1 MNVDWRLPTPK
12 FFVRIASMEDVK
24 TTKSRKIPLSAS
36 ELIVI
41 LQKKIAEVGD
51 VEITVNTQEGAS
63 YSLYSEEDVNVIPW
77 TKPDGTIQKTIEIG

>member
-1 MNVDWRLPTPK
+1 MPTHK

-24 TTKSRKIPLSAS
+24 TTKTKKNPLKAS
-36 ELIVI
+36 ELVAI

-63 YSLYSEEDVNVIPW
+63 YSLYAEEDVNVIPW
-77 TKPDGTIQKTIEIG
+77 TMPDGTIHKTIEIG